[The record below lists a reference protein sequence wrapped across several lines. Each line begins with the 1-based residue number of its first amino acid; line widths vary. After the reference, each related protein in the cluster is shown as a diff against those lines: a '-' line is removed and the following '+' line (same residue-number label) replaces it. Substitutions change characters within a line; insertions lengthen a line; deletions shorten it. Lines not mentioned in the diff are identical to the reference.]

1 MQLLPFPVK
10 FGETIEFFTASNGDK
25 IKVSLLKED
34 RACYKGRK
42 MIPQHVSFLF
52 VARVGGEKHVRD
64 LLV

>member
-10 FGETIEFFTASNGDK
+10 FGETIEFFYCFERDK

-52 VARVGGEKHVRD
+52 VARIGGEKHVRD